1 MGIDEKNTN
10 EEIKT
15 DAFVRRMPSHRSQ
28 RAVRRPAAEEIE
40 TAAAFEEQP
49 DVSEP
54 DVRNEVLPDAENE
67 TGAETLS
74 EPEVS
79 EETAEDTAI
88 SEKSEANDEKANTS
102 EKTSVKKTKQS
113 GNAFSKFIKQHK
125 ALSAIIL
132 LLLLIIIVVVVL
144 AAGRS
149 PKKSARGGNY
159 MDQIRN
165 QEIKL
170 NDVAA
175 IDDFFVNYYTAVSSG
190 NTTDLEAMFDDPTK
204 ANITTEVSTIVSQ
217 YDNFQVYV
225 TPGIEEDEIVAFVSY
240 DIHFDNIE
248 ATAPSVDSFYLKY
261 DKEQAALKICSDMYT
276 DQEILKF
283 MNLVSYREPIR
294 SLLTDTNNRLSDAL
308 AGNKDLNNLYILMQS
323 ITESADYAEET
334 ETESITESA
343 SESESETETE
353 TETESET
360 ENTEG

>member
-28 RAVRRPAAEEIE
+28 RAVRRPAAEETE

-49 DVSEP
+49 VVSES
-54 DVRNEVLPDAENE
+54 DVPNEAPSEAENE
-67 TGAETLS
+67 NSVETQTQS

-79 EETAEDTAI
+79 EETVEDASA
-88 SEKSEANDEKANTS
+88 SESSEITDEKANTS
-102 EKTSVKKTKQS
+102 ETISKEKPKKS

-125 ALSAIIL
+125 ALSAIII

-175 IDDFFVNYYTAVSSG
+175 IDDFFINYYTAVSSG
-190 NTTDLEAMFDDPTK
+190 NMTDLESMFDDPTK

-225 TPGIEEDEIVAFVSY
+225 TPGIEENDIVAFVSY
-240 DIHFDNIE
+240 DIHFDNID

-261 DKEQAALKICSDMYT
+261 DQDQAALKICSDMYT

-294 SLLTDTNNRLSDAL
+294 SLLTDTNNRLSNAL

-323 ITESADYAEET
+323 ITESADYSEET
-334 ETESITESA
+334 ETESETESA
-343 SESESETETE
+343 AESE

>member
-10 EEIKT
+10 EPIKA
-15 DAFVRRMPSHRSQ
+15 DAFVRRMPSHRNQ
-28 RAVRRPAAEEIE
+28 RPGRRPSAKAEQENVLTAASQEEALQEAVEETSLQDTASETEVSLSTDNFVQDTKENAAEDVEIE
-40 TAAAFEEQP
+40 VEE
-49 DVSEP
+49 VK
-54 DVRNEVLPDAENE
+54 VNA
-67 TGAETLS
+67 
-74 EPEVS
+74 S
-79 EETAEDTAI
+79 EEKTEKKSKTQAK
-88 SEKSEANDEKANTS
+88 KSE
-102 EKTSVKKTKQS
+102 
-113 GNAFSKFIKQHK
+113 NAFTKFIKNHK
-125 ALSAIIL
+125 PLAALIL
-132 LLLLIIIVVVVL
+132 LLLLIIIIVVVL
-144 AAGRS
+144 VAGGGA
-149 PKKSARGGNY
+149 KKSARRGSF

-165 QEIKL
+165 QEIKE

-190 NTTDLEAMFDDPTK
+190 NTTDLEAMFDDPSK

-217 YDNFQVYV
+217 YDNFKVYV
-225 TPGIEEDEIVAFVSY
+225 TPGIEENDIVAFVSY

-261 DKEQAALKICSDMYT
+261 DSEQAALKICSDMYT

-323 ITESADYAEET
+323 ITESADYSGKT
-334 ETESITESA
+334 
-343 SESESETETE
+343 ESESVTETE
-353 TETESET
+353 TTAESESESET